1 MWLSNLI
8 RNECLKVAEVRRLLS
23 GHRGPL
29 WAHLGLLALKI
40 KRPLSRFTDPN
51 AAAAPA
57 GLVTVRETVPR
68 PHPCRHPLC
77 RLRHLLIA
85 RSPASLSARFLWRWR
100 RRSLTS
106 ADMDPLLSTSLSV
119 APGFMTVAGA
129 GRSCLTAP
137 LVIGTNQALTSRSGQ
152 FC

>member
-1 MWLSNLI
+1 M
-8 RNECLKVAEVRRLLS
+8 AEDYLPLPCDE
-23 GHRGPL
+23 GLL

-106 ADMDPLLSTSLSV
+106 ADIDPLLSTSLSV